1 MLTPDAPQCMPRE
14 PLCGAHCSLPFP
26 ETPTPSLHWGLSLAQ
41 KLHWLFSGV
50 ALFLARTFSDGCQR
64 FTRPCP
70 ASSSPLSPP
79 PPPPVLSRRVLTQCV
94 LSTKVNFPHTL
105 GREAPAHLN
114 VPASHQSPRRL
125 FSRGR
130 ASTVGRFRL
139 RRITRGTPLGGP
151 GTRKKLPVSPGVSP
165 AGSPSG

>member
-1 MLTPDAPQCMPRE
+1 MPRE

-70 ASSSPLSPP
+70 ASSTPLSPP

-105 GREAPAHLN
+105 GREAPAHLLN
-114 VPASHQSPRRL
+114 VPTSHQSSGRRL
-125 FSRGR
+125 SRGR

-139 RRITRGTPLGGP
+139 RRITRGTLLGGP
-151 GTRKKLPVSPGVSP
+151 RDEEEAPRLPGRE
-165 AGSPSG
+165 PSGVPFRLNLWR